1 MSRMGSGSS
10 ALKRKEEVHI
20 ERPPYGVFKLLPS
33 EEQAVRTVT
42 DLLTKLMGTDTVFSL
57 ESVLKS
63 NGTACSSLFIAMSST
78 LEREFQLLR
87 FPDPSNPGTT
97 QVVSFM
103 PTKTYKDLAEN
114 PSGVRRIVCEQIGFF
129 AIRFVTLVAALAASI
144 SVNPAT
150 ANVLYSFAS
159 SPKSGKFNPAY
170 RNPVLPAKT
179 GGSRRRSMMGGDLS
193 ESVLNNLRN
202 PGGERNDA
210 FKAVRVGDDVD
221 ERGLYYFDPMD
232 SVVIDSKRELVYN
245 PRRDKTAVLKIAIEP
260 FSGTVRNLTRNARG
274 NNVRR
279 EADRLLLAQRLLGD
293 RDHDRNFN
301 RRFRGGGTRKANRNQ
316 KGGAEFLFKVSLYR
330 FLGCSSGSCPTEAIL
345 VFLMNQKGN
354 TYDYKDYVDGTGIP
368 QSKSF
373 VDRIQAV
380 LDRQAEF
387 VPTEVP
393 TTIQKEAG
401 TPTFSPISKIEE
413 PTLNRFKSIR
423 TAILGGSA
431 PSNDRA
437 FLLASTLGVSPNG
450 TRQTLKTMVCDDKIQ
465 GLPLTSSVAYSLLQS
480 LYEDLP
486 TGDSDFNSAA
496 ECSAVVQ
503 RFVSE
508 GLVELGTPGSAI
520 PTKLNHLKFKTQSKT
535 LASSICATQTAPGPR
550 SLEIEDLKQAFMTA
564 YIMLRDLYDTHV
576 QRVIELLQKL
586 VNFGTGGSSEIA
598 LEKLFVEHPAGA
610 QVALNSMIHQARTLL
625 SEHYIQVESVY
636 QGVLRNLEKV
646 QKGQLPNMNKT
657 NRLDKMSDKLKKELY

>member
-10 ALKRKEEVHI
+10 ALKRRQEDARI
-20 ERPPYGVFKLLPS
+20 ERPPYGVFKLLPA

-78 LEREFQLLR
+78 LEQEFQLLR
-87 FPDPSNPGTT
+87 FPDPSNPGIT

-103 PTKTYKDLAEN
+103 PTKTYTELATN

-159 SPKSGKFNPAY
+159 SPKTGKFNSTY
-170 RNPVLPAKT
+170 GNPVLSKT
-179 GGSRRRSMMGGDLS
+179 VGGRRSMRGGSLS
-193 ESVLNNLRN
+193 ASVLNTLRN
-202 PGGERNDA
+202 PGGERSDV
-210 FKAVRVGDDVD
+210 FRPVRVGEDID
-221 ERGLYYFDPMD
+221 ERELYYFEPYD
-232 SVVIDSKRELVYN
+232 SVVIDTKRDIVYN
-245 PRRDKTAVLKIAIEP
+245 PRATTTAVLRIEIEP
-260 FSGTVRNLTRNARG
+260 FSGTVRNMTRNIRG
-274 NNVRR
+274 NNFQQ
-279 EADRLLLAQRLLGD
+279 AQRLLLAQQQQQLLFGD
-293 RDHDRNFN
+293 PRY
-301 RRFRGGGTRKANRNQ
+301 RGGGNGKTRKASRRQ
-316 KGGAEFLFKVSLYR
+316 RGGADILFKVSLYQYI
-330 FLGCSSGSCPTEAIL
+330 GCSSGSCSSEAIL
-345 VFLMNQKGN
+345 VFIMNQKGI
-354 TYDYKDYVDGTGIP
+354 TYDSKEYMNTSRLP

-373 VDRIQAV
+373 KDRVQEV
-380 LDRQAEF
+380 LNRQTDKVSVEMPA
-387 VPTEVP
+387 
-393 TTIQKEAG
+393 TIQKEAG

-520 PTKLNHLKFKTQSKT
+520 PTKLNHLKFKTQSKS
-535 LASSICATQTAPGPR
+535 LASSICSTQSVPGPR
-550 SLEIEDLKQAFMTA
+550 SLEIEDLKQSFMTA
-564 YIMLRDLYDTHV
+564 YIMLRDLYDAHV

-586 VNFGTGGSSEIA
+586 VNFGTGGSTEIA

-610 QVALNSMIHQARTLL
+610 QVALNSMIHDARALL
-625 SEHYIQVESVY
+625 SDHYFKVESVY